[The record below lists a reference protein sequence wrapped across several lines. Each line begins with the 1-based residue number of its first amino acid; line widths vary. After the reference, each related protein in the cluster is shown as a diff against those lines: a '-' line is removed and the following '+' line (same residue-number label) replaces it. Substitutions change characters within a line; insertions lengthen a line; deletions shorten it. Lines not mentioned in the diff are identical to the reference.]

1 MSSTLTNVAVGVV
14 IRQQRFFVCR
24 RLSHQHQG
32 GKWEFP
38 GGKVDHGETVE
49 EALRRELKEEIG
61 IDVQRAKPL
70 MDISFSYPDKTVV
83 LHVSIVSDFTGKEH
97 GAEGQ
102 ENKWV
107 SFAELTQLDFP
118 AANVQI
124 IDKLNS
130 LGYS

>member
-1 MSSTLTNVAVGVV
+1 MSTTLINVAVGVV
-14 IRQQRFFVCR
+14 MRQQRFFVCR
-24 RLSHQHQG
+24 RKSHQHQG

-38 GGKVDHGETVE
+38 GGKIDPGETTE
-49 EALRRELKEEIG
+49 DALRRELKEEIG
-61 IDVQRAKPL
+61 IDVQSAQPL
-70 MDISFSYPDKTVV
+70 MDINFSYPDKTVI
-83 LHVSIVSDFTGKEH
+83 LHVSVVNDFTGKEY

-107 SFAELTQLDFP
+107 SFTELTQLDFP

-124 IDKLNS
+124 IDKLKE

>member
-1 MSSTLTNVAVGVV
+1 MSVKLINVAVGVV

-38 GGKVDHGETVE
+38 GGKIDEGESVE

-61 IDVQRAKPL
+61 IVVKAAAPL
-70 MDISFSYPDKTVV
+70 MEITFSYPDKSVI

-102 ENKWV
+102 ESKWV
-107 SFAELTQLDFP
+107 SFAELIQLDFP

-124 IDKLNS
+124 IDKLKT
-130 LGYS
+130 LGYQ

>member
-1 MSSTLTNVAVGVV
+1 MSRTIINVAVGVV

-38 GGKVDHGETVE
+38 GGKIDQGETVE

-61 IDVQRAKPL
+61 IDVQSTQTL
-70 MDISFSYPDKTVV
+70 MDITFSYPDKTVM
-83 LHVSIVSDFTGKEH
+83 LHVSIVSDFTGKEY

-124 IDKLNS
+124 IDKLKA
-130 LGYS
+130 LGYT